1 MIKALTKLIAG
12 DDYDL
17 GPWVEAKTPMI
28 PAKKTSEGL
37 REVAGILSPFIPTWM
52 LELQFLQK
60 QKTAYVIAEYR
71 SQKNRP

>member
-37 REVAGILSPFIPTWM
+37 REVAGILSPFIPT
-52 LELQFLQK
+52 
-60 QKTAYVIAEYR
+60 
-71 SQKNRP
+71 